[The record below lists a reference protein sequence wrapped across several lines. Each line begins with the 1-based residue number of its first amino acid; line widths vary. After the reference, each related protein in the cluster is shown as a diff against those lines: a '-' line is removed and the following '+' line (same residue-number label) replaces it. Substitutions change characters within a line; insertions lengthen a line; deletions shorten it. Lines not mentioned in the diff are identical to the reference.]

1 MTRFTDSRAFRV
13 AALVAMSLASVAGAC
28 AADLSDMPWLRGTV
42 GNDSPGYMRWD
53 GLQIGGQIGLSNLS
67 ADFSSAS
74 NPQVAYIL
82 RNTTLQNEFSPS
94 SWSTLPRGTSNGRQF
109 GGFIGYN
116 MQWERLVIG
125 GEIGYNRMQSMETSA
140 ADSLE
145 RIVNTTDGVQHDV
158 LLQSSSSLRL
168 VDYGTFRARA
178 GYAFGQFLPYAVI
191 GGAVGRFNYTSSS
204 TVTDRMSGAQTGTFQ
219 QTASDARDNVFAAG
233 FVAGLGADVALLPNV
248 FLRAEWEYIFFSPV
262 NGIHSELN
270 TGRVGLGIRF

>member
-94 SWSTLPRGTSNGRQF
+94 SWSTLPRGTSNGHQF

-145 RIVNTTDGVQHDV
+145 RIVNTTDGVQHD
-158 LLQSSSSLRL
+158 
-168 VDYGTFRARA
+168 A
-178 GYAFGQFLPYAVI
+178 G
-191 GGAVGRFNYTSSS
+191 
-204 TVTDRMSGAQTGTFQ
+204 D
-219 QTASDARDNVFAAG
+219 
-233 FVAGLGADVALLPNV
+233 
-248 FLRAEWEYIFFSPV
+248 
-262 NGIHSELN
+262 
-270 TGRVGLGIRF
+270 

>member
-13 AALVAMSLASVAGAC
+13 AALVAMSLASVACAC

-94 SWSTLPRGTSNGRQF
+94 SWSTLPKGTSNGRQF